1 MDKNKFFFS
10 GQSDALYHASRALA
24 RRGYHICTAPGPDVT
39 HLVLP
44 VPSFDKNGH
53 IKENIP
59 LDSVLDCLPK
69 NITVIGGNLQ
79 NSLPADYRC
88 IDLLQDYTY
97 LAQNASIT
105 AYCALGYAISNLPVT
120 LRQCPILIL
129 GWGRIGK
136 CLARLLSQLGGKVS
150 IFARK
155 PTDVAMLEAL
165 GYETETLS
173 LPAYNLSRYRV
184 IFNTAPTL
192 LLTQAHLR
200 FCRPDCLKI
209 DLASSPGIDAADVIW
224 ARGLPGKDAP
234 ETSGKLIADTIARL
248 VTRKE

>member
-1 MDKNKFFFS
+1 MDINKFFFS
-10 GQSDALYHASRALA
+10 GESAALHYASRALA
-24 RRGYHICTAPGPDVT
+24 RRGYHICTTPDANIT

-44 VPSFDKNGH
+44 VPSFEKNGR
-53 IKENIP
+53 IKGDVP
-59 LDSVLDCLPK
+59 LDSVLSCLPK
-69 NITVIGGNLQ
+69 DITIIGGNLK
-79 NSLPADYRC
+79 NDLLTGYPC
-88 IDLLQDYTY
+88 IDLLLDDTY

-105 AYCALGYAISNLPVT
+105 AYCALTYATNKLPVT
-120 LRQCPILIL
+120 LRQCPILII

-136 CLARLLSQLGGKVS
+136 CLAKLLSQLGADVS

-155 PTDVAMLEAL
+155 STDVAMLEAL
-165 GYETETLS
+165 GYKSETLS

-200 FCRPDCLKI
+200 FCHPDCLKI
-209 DLASSPGIDAADVIW
+209 DLASSPGIDGSDVIS

-234 ETSGKLIADTIARL
+234 ESSGKLIADTIARL
-248 VTRKE
+248 VARKE

>member
-1 MDKNKFFFS
+1 MDKNKFFFA
-10 GQSDALYHASRALA
+10 GQSDALHYTSRALA
-24 RRGYHICTAPGPDVT
+24 RRGYHICTTPGPDVT

-44 VPSFDKNGH
+44 VPSFEKNGH
-53 IKENIP
+53 IKGDIP
-59 LDSVLDCLPK
+59 LNSVLESLPK
-69 NITVIGGNLQ
+69 TVTIVGGNLQ
-79 NSLPADYRC
+79 NNMLTGYRC
-88 IDLLQDYTY
+88 IDLLQDNTY

-105 AYCALGYAISNLPVT
+105 AYCALGYATGKLPVT

-136 CLARLLSQLGGKVS
+136 CLAKLLSQLGGNVS
-150 IFARK
+150 VFARK
-155 PTDVAMLEAL
+155 PADAAMLEAL
-165 GYETETLS
+165 GYKSETLT

-209 DLASSPGIDAADVIW
+209 DLASSPGIDAADVVW

-248 VTRKE
+248 VAEKE

>member
-1 MDKNKFFFS
+1 MDNNKFFFS
-10 GQSDALYHASRALA
+10 GHSDALDFASRALA
-24 RRGYHICTAPGPDVT
+24 RRGYHICTTPGPDIT

-44 VPSFDKNGH
+44 IPSFDKNGN
-53 IKENIP
+53 IKGDIP
-59 LDSVLDCLPK
+59 FDSVLDSLPK

-79 NSLPADYRC
+79 NRLSAGYRC
-88 IDLLQDYTY
+88 IDLLQDDIY

-105 AYCALGYAISNLPVT
+105 AYCSLGYAINNLPVT
-120 LRQCPILIL
+120 LRQCPVLIL

-136 CLARLLSQLGGKVS
+136 CLAKLLSQLGSRVS

-155 PTDVAMLEAL
+155 PKDVAMLKAL
-165 GYETETLS
+165 GYESETLS

-184 IFNTAPTL
+184 IFNTSPSL

-200 FCRPDCLKI
+200 FCRPDCVKI
-209 DLASSPGIDAADVIW
+209 DLASSPGIDGSDVIW

-234 ETSGKLIADTIARL
+234 ESSGKLIADTIARL
-248 VTRKE
+248 VARKE